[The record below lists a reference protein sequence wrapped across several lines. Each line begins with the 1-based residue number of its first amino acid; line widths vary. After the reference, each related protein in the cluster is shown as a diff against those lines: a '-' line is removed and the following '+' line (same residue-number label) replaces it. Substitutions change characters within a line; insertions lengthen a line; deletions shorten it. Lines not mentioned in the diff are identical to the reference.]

1 MYFGK
6 KTVWIT
12 GASSGIGEATA
23 FAFIKHGAI
32 VIASAPTI
40 EELELSKS
48 KSPNPDFY
56 HPVPLDLSKPE
67 TIAPVAR
74 QVIDTFWHIDI
85 LMNNA
90 GISQRSLTNDTP
102 IEIDRKVMEI
112 DYFGTVILTKAILP
126 HMIDNG
132 GGHILCT
139 SSMAGVFGFPLRSA
153 YSAAKHALLGFF
165 ESLRIEY
172 YQYNINVSIIIGGR
186 IRTQISLNAI
196 TKDGT
201 AYAKMDDGQKNG
213 IMPEKAAKQILKGI
227 SKNKLE
233 IWVGSYELLMIII
246 KRWFPRLHYFIARKI
261 KET

>member
-1 MYFGK
+1 MDFEN

-23 FAFIKHGAI
+23 FALIEQGAT

-40 EELELSKS
+40 EELEISKS
-48 KSPNPDFY
+48 KAPNPERY

-67 TIAPVAR
+67 TIEPVAK
-74 QVIDTFWHIDI
+74 QVIETYGRIDI

-90 GISQRSLTNDTP
+90 GISQRSLANDTP
-102 IEIDRKVMEI
+102 IEVDRKVMEI
-112 DYFGTVILTKAILP
+112 DYFGAIILTKALLP
-126 HMIDNG
+126 DMINRG

-165 ESLRIEY
+165 EALRIEY
-172 YQYNINVSIIIGGR
+172 YPLIKVSIIIGGR

-196 TKDGT
+196 TKDGS
-201 AYAKMDDGQKNG
+201 AYGKMDAGQQNG
-213 IMPEKAAKQILKGI
+213 ITPQKAAKQILKGI
-227 SKNKLE
+227 KKNKKE
-233 IWVGSYELLMIII
+233 IWVGSFELIMILF
-246 KRWFPRLHYFIARKI
+246 KRWLPRLHFFIARKI